1 MPIEVAVGLGIELD
15 ERGWEEVVEVMRDV
29 EEASRVDIDVEVIR
43 GVLMEDTDADFVEAA
58 DVSFKVEILVTK
70 PVLEIT
76 ELE

>member
-43 GVLMEDTDADFVEAA
+43 GVLMEDTDADFVE
-58 DVSFKVEILVTK
+58 V
-70 PVLEIT
+70 EIT